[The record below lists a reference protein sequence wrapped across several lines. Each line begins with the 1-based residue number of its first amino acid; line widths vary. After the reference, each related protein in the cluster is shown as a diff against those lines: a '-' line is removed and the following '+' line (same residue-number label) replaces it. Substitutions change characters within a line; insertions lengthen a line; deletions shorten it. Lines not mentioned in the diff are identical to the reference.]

1 MHILYIR
8 YIKVQCLKDIY
19 VLEILFLRNIQTKKS
34 SSVVHLKVII
44 MSLLYVHVLFV
55 EKNYYAMNLKR
66 FDLFFY

>member
-55 EKNYYAMNLKR
+55 EKNHYAMNLKR
-66 FDLFFY
+66 FDPFFY